1 MEKEIINNSEQE
13 DKFTTKDK
21 IIGLILVLIILLEII
36 VLVITIKKDKSINYF
51 EVKGVA
57 KTYAF
62 KSNLQESFPIK
73 LECKEKQEIEILL
86 EKGIIESEEKKL
98 DKINENNYRITC
110 EKDEIIYWIPNEEI
124 SEDETINIKFKS
136 NKEKYKEQEMKI
148 KKQEGEYRVIK

>member
-57 KTYAF
+57 KTYAL

>member
-57 KTYAF
+57 